1 MENDARQAVP
11 NEEHLL
17 GQRTLGSA
25 VAPWPE
31 AQFRLIQ
38 NRLHPASA
46 RDELQKM
53 LERRETRDLLEARA
67 YFIWNIWQHIK
78 NS

>member
-1 MENDARQAVP
+1 MP

-17 GQRTLGSA
+17 GQWTLGSA
-25 VAPWPE
+25 VEPWPE

-38 NRLHPASA
+38 NRLHPASG
-46 RDELQKM
+46 RDELQKL

-67 YFIWNIWQHIK
+67 YFIRNIWQNIR